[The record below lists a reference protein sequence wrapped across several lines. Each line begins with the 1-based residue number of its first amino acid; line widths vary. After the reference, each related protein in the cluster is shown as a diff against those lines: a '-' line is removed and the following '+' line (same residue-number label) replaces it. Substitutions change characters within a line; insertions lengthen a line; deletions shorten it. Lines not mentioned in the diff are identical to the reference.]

1 MKKNIS
7 FRGSL
12 LKVVA
17 FAAVIAIA
25 SCSKSDNLVSEDFVS
40 KDLSASAAG
49 SENSAKI
56 LAYANE
62 VRSNGSGSFI
72 WRTDGVDRGTTSSLS
87 TAIKNCM
94 RPNTDVDILVGGN
107 LSEPIVIPGV
117 SVRLWCHNQTFYRN
131 FSGNGL
137 TNIHNGLEVHNMIMR
152 DGSNGYGIRSS
163 RASNLKFNN
172 VKIYN
177 SPWISMRID
186 SRESN
191 PWSYWISNLTVTN
204 CTFDGGGG
212 HGLETYGIDG
222 VNIQGIVAR
231 NKAECGVLLNQTK
244 NGTVGTIDAYRCA
257 TNTGYAG
264 YRLANTCSNITA
276 DMLYANECG
285 RGYFVLSGSNNNTLK
300 NCRIT
305 NGTGIG
311 VWLENVVNCKVL
323 AGCTN
328 DGVSVTGS
336 GSYANVSTGGC
347 P

>member
-1 MKKNIS
+1 MKKQNTL
-7 FRGSL
+7 RGNL
-12 LKVVA
+12 LYSVA

-25 SCSKSDNLVSEDFVS
+25 GCTKSDNPVSQAAPEA
-40 KDLSASAAG
+40 AS
-49 SENSAKI
+49 SNKKV
-56 LAYANE
+56 LAYSNE
-62 VRSNGSGSFI
+62 VRSNGAGAFI
-72 WRTDGVDRGTTSSLS
+72 WRTDGVDRGTVSSLS

-94 RPNTDVDILVGGN
+94 RANTIVDILVGGN
-107 LSEPIVIPGV
+107 LTEPIVIPGV
-117 SVRLWCHNQTFYRN
+117 NVRLWCHNQTFYRS

-137 TNIHNGLEVHNMIMR
+137 TNVHNGLEVHNMIIR

-163 RASNLKFNN
+163 RASNLIFDN

-191 PWSYWISNLTVTN
+191 AWNYTIYNVAVTN

-222 VNIQGIVAR
+222 VNIQNIIAR
-231 NKAECGVLLNQTK
+231 NKTECGVLLNQTK

-276 DMLYANECG
+276 NMLTATECG
-285 RGYFVLSGSNNNTLK
+285 RGYFVLSGSNNTTLK
-300 NCRIT
+300 NCRIL

-328 DGVSVTGS
+328 DGVAVTGS
-336 GSYANVSTGGC
+336 GSSANVSTSGC

>member
-1 MKKNIS
+1 MKRNIS

-12 LKVVA
+12 LKVAA

-25 SCSKSDNLVSEDFVS
+25 SCSKSDNPVGEGSS
-40 KDLSASAAG
+40 SIAG
-49 SENSAKI
+49 GGKNSATVK
-56 LAYANE
+56 AYANE
-62 VRSNGSGSFI
+62 VRSNGSGGYI
-72 WRTDGVDRGTTSSLS
+72 WRTDNVDRGTTSSLS
-87 TAIKNCM
+87 TAIKNTM
-94 RPNTDVDILVGGN
+94 RPNTHVDILVGGN
-107 LSEPIVIPGV
+107 LTEPIVIPGDN
-117 SVRLWCHNQTFYRN
+117 VRLWCHNVTLYRTH
-131 FSGNGL
+131 SGNGI
-137 TNIHNGLEVHNMIMR
+137 TNTRNGFECHNLILRN
-152 DGSNGYGIRSS
+152 GSNGYGIRSS
-163 RASNLKFNN
+163 RGSNLKFNN

-191 PWSYWISNLTVTN
+191 PWNYWIYNVSVTN

-212 HGLETYGIDG
+212 HGLETYSVDG
-222 VNIQGIVAR
+222 VNIQNIVAR

-244 NGTVGTIDAYRCA
+244 NGTVGTINAYRCA

-264 YRLANTCSNITA
+264 YRLANSCSNITTE
-276 DMLYANECG
+276 MLYADQCG
-285 RGYFVLSGSNNNTLK
+285 RGYFVLSGSNNTTLK

-311 VWLENVVNCKVL
+311 VWLENVSNCRVL

-328 DGVSVTGS
+328 DGVSVSGS
-336 GSYANVSTGGC
+336 GSYASVSTSGC